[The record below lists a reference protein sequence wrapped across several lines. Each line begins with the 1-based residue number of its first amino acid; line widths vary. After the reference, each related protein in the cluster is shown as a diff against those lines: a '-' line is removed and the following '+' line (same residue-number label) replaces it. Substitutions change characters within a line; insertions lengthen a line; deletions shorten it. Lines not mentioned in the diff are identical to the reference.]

1 MVQILM
7 PRLIS
12 CYCAVLIVD
21 SANQDTPPMQK
32 ISGSFTDMPAS
43 LRVRLILLI
52 LLLVLPVLIYSPG
65 LHGPFLLDDY
75 PNIIKNEAVHIQNLS
90 FVTLHQAANSL
101 ISGILGR
108 PLAAISFAFNYY
120 LSHDANNPYGF
131 KLFNVVIHTLNG
143 LLIFWF
149 LRLLFLRLQAHP
161 AQPLKAFTRHSSI
174 TLLAGLTALLWVC
187 HPIQLTSVL
196 YVVQRMTS
204 MAALFMLLALI
215 AYLKA
220 RTAQQTR
227 AKWIWLVTIP
237 VWSVLALLSKETGFL
252 LPLYILILELVLFP
266 KASPWKY
273 WPELKPYF
281 RGMILA
287 GVGLL
292 AVLLIAA
299 AVHYS
304 LPGYQYRDFT
314 LMQRLLTEARVLVFY
329 IGQILIPRLSS
340 FGLYHDD
347 FSLSHTLLQPWTTLP
362 AVLSITALLLLAL
375 LTLRRQPL
383 LSLGLLWFFTSHALE
398 STVYP
403 FELIYEH
410 RNYLASLGILFII
423 IQALLWLET
432 QYRDKRIWLLMPI
445 LILVFAISTT
455 IRSYEWRDLPS
466 LLLAHV
472 ENHPESSHAW
482 ASLSNV
488 YVKNNNYKEA
498 IASLDRAILLDP
510 REPGYYI
517 YLYMN
522 ITHLGLP
529 LPEIEKN
536 RIIEA
541 IRSNPQTTMLTSVFD
556 KMNRCIDSSCKD
568 LQNIYEVWLRA
579 ALSVMNSPR
588 FRYYL
593 GNNLAAQGKL
603 KKGLKYINLSIKQ
616 APHHLS
622 PYIGRIDV
630 LLKQGNINE
639 AKKTYNTLK
648 SMSIKL
654 FGVLTN
660 KVLETGRR
668 ISSYKTQ
675 ASPQPRTLPVT

>member
-1 MVQILM
+1 MRPQ
-7 PRLIS
+7 
-12 CYCAVLIVD
+12 
-21 SANQDTPPMQK
+21 T
-32 ISGSFTDMPAS
+32 SGQPTDNPVS
-43 LRVRLILLI
+43 LRSCLIPLI
-52 LLLVLPVLIYSPG
+52 LLLLLPILIYSPG
-65 LHGPFLLDDY
+65 LHGPFILDDSY
-75 PNIIKNEAVHIQNLS
+75 NILQNKAVHVQNLS
-90 FVTLHQAANSL
+90 FAALHGAATSL

-149 LRLLFLRLQAHP
+149 VRLLFLRLLAHP

-227 AKWIWLVTIP
+227 IRWLWLATIP
-237 VWSVLALLSKETGFL
+237 LWSVLALLSKETGFL
-252 LPLYILILELVLFP
+252 LPLYILVLELVLFP
-266 KASPWKY
+266 EASPWKY
-273 WPELKPYF
+273 WPRLK
-281 RGMILA
+281 RQVRWLILLGA
-287 GVGLL
+287 CML
-292 AVLLIAA
+292 AILLITA
-299 AVHYS
+299 AVRYS
-304 LPGYQYRDFT
+304 LPAYAPRDFT
-314 LMQRLLTEARVLVFY
+314 MMERLLTEARALVFY
-329 IGQILIPRLSS
+329 IGQILVPRLSS

-347 FSLSHTLLQPWTTLP
+347 FGISHTLLQPWATLP
-362 AVLSITALLLLAL
+362 AVLSIAALLLLAL
-375 LTLRRQPL
+375 FTLRRQPL

-403 FELIYEH
+403 FELVYEH

-423 IQALLWLET
+423 IQALLWLDA

-445 LILVFAISTT
+445 LVFVFAISTT
-455 IRSYEWRDLPS
+455 IRSYEWRSLPS
-466 LLLAHV
+466 LLITHV
-472 ENHPESSHAW
+472 ENHPESPRSW
-482 ASLSNV
+482 ANLSNV
-488 YVKNNNYKEA
+488 YVKNNNYEEA

-517 YLYMN
+517 YLYMD

-541 IRSNPQTTMLTSVFD
+541 ISNNPQTTMLTSVFD

-568 LQNIYEVWLRA
+568 LQNISEIWLRA
-579 ALSVMNSPR
+579 ALSATDSPR

-603 KKGLKYINLSIKQ
+603 KKGLAYIDLSIKQ
-616 APHHLS
+616 APNHLS

-630 LLKQGNINE
+630 LLKQGKIEE
-639 AKKTYNTLK
+639 AKKTYNRLN

-654 FGVLTN
+654 FGVLTD
-660 KVLETGRR
+660 KVLETGKRV
-668 ISSYKTQ
+668 SEFK
-675 ASPQPRTLPVT
+675 PQSFRHPPQ